1 VKQSVA
7 QKRQKAVAIV
17 TMLRKATANMVKPAV
32 SHVVQAHGR
41 NPFLILISC
50 LLSLRA
56 KDTVS
61 LPIALTLFKKAQTPQ
76 EIVKIPRAELEKMF
90 FSIGY
95 YRQKAKSVHEVS
107 QELIERFQGNV
118 PNTKEEL
125 LSIKGVGIKTANL
138 VLGEA
143 FGIPAICVDIH
154 VHRISNRLGL
164 VETKTAEETE
174 VALQEIVPKEYWIEF
189 NHLLVMWGQNICV
202 PVSPFCSRCVL
213 SDVCLKKG
221 VTRRR

>member
-1 VKQSVA
+1 VKLSIA

-17 TMLRKATANMVKPAV
+17 TMLRKSTVKLEKPAV
-32 SHVVQAHGR
+32 SRVVQEYGR
-41 NPFLILISC
+41 DPFLILISC

-61 LPIALTLFKKAQTPQ
+61 LPIALKLFKRAKTPQ
-76 EIVKIPRAELEKMF
+76 EILKLPRSELEKLF

-95 YRQKAKSVHEVS
+95 YRQKAKSVHEVCH
-107 QELIERFQGNV
+107 ELIARFQGIV
-118 PNTKEEL
+118 PITKEEL

-164 VETKTAEETE
+164 VETKTPEQTE
-174 VALQEIVPKEYWIEF
+174 VALQEILPQEYWIEF

-202 PVSPFCSRCVL
+202 PISPFCSRCVL
-213 SDVCLKKG
+213 TDVCPKKG
-221 VTRRR
+221 VITRR

>member
-1 VKQSVA
+1 MKQSIA

-17 TMLRKATANMVKPAV
+17 TMLRKATANMEKPAV
-32 SHVVQAHGR
+32 SHVVQAYGR
-41 NPFLILISC
+41 DPYLILISC

-61 LPIALTLFKKAQTPQ
+61 LPIALKLFKLAKTPQ
-76 EIVKIPRAELEKMF
+76 EIVKIPRHELEKLF

-95 YRQKAKSVHEVS
+95 YRQKAKAVHEVS
-107 QELIERFQGNV
+107 QELIERFDGKV
-118 PNTKEEL
+118 PKTQKEL
-125 LSIKGVGIKTANL
+125 LSLKGVGIKTANL

-174 VALQEIVPKEYWIEF
+174 VALQEILPKEYWIEF
-189 NHLLVMWGQNICV
+189 NYLLVTWGQNICV

-213 SDVCLKKG
+213 SDICPKKG
-221 VTRRR
+221 VIRRR

>member
-1 VKQSVA
+1 MKLTVEQR
-7 QKRQKAVAIV
+7 RQRAVVVIK
-17 TMLRKATANMVKPAV
+17 MLRQATLKMEQPAV
-32 SHVVQAHGR
+32 SHVVSRYGR
-41 NPFLILISC
+41 DPFLILISC

-61 LPIALTLFKKAQTPQ
+61 LPIALKLFERAKTP
-76 EIVKIPRAELEKMF
+76 EDIIKIPRSELEKLF
-90 FSIGY
+90 YTIGF
-95 YRQKAKSVHEVS
+95 YRQKAKTVLEVC
-107 QELIERFQGNV
+107 QELIDSFQGQV
-118 PNTKEEL
+118 PNTLQAL
-125 LSIKGVGIKTANL
+125 LSLKGVGIKTANL
-138 VLGEA
+138 VLGQG

-174 VALQEIVPKEYWIEF
+174 AALREILPQEYWIEF
-189 NHLLVMWGQNICV
+189 NYLLVMWGQNICV

-213 SDVCLKKG
+213 NNICPKKG

>member
-7 QKRQKAVAIV
+7 EKRQKAVAIV
-17 TMLRKATANMVKPAV
+17 TLLRKATANMEKPAV
-32 SHVVQAHGR
+32 SHVVERYGR
-41 NPFLILISC
+41 DPYLILISC

-61 LPIALTLFKKAQTPQ
+61 LPIALKLFTRAKTPQ
-76 EIVKIPRAELEKMF
+76 EMIKIPRPELEKLF

-95 YRQKAKSVHEVS
+95 YRQKAKAVHEVS
-107 QELIERFQGNV
+107 QQLIEQFNGIV
-118 PNTKEEL
+118 PHTREEL
-125 LSIKGVGIKTANL
+125 LSLKGVGIKTANL
-138 VLGEA
+138 VLGEG

-154 VHRISNRLGL
+154 VHRISNRFGL
-164 VETKTAEETE
+164 VDTKTAEQTE
-174 VALQEIVPKEYWIEF
+174 VALQEILPKEYWIEF

-213 SDVCLKKG
+213 SDICPKKG
-221 VTRRR
+221 VMRRR